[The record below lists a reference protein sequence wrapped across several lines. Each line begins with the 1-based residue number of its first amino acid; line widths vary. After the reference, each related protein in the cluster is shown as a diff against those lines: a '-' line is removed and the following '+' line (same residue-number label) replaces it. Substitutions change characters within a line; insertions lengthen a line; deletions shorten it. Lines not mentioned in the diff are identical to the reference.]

1 MNRRILQLALPNI
14 VTNITIPLLGMVD
27 LGLMGHMGSPAYVG
41 AIAIGGMI
49 FNFLFWGFG
58 FLRMGTSG
66 FTAQAFG
73 ARDLAEASNILVR
86 ALFTGLAGGLLL
98 ILLQWPISLA
108 AFRLIHGDA
117 RVVMLAQ
124 QYYAIRIWSAPAT
137 LCIYALY
144 GWFIGMQ
151 NARIP
156 MILAITINILNIAF
170 SLVFVKIFALNSNG
184 LAWASLLSQY
194 SGLLLGLFFVMQY
207 SRKLKKYFNV
217 KKALRWKSFRGFIS
231 VNRDIFIRTLC
242 LIFTL
247 SFFTTQ
253 SANDSLTT
261 LAVNTLLFQFFYFFS
276 YFVDGFAYA
285 AEALTGR
292 YIGASDRFMLKAV
305 IRKLFLWG
313 TAIAIV
319 FTLLYIAGARYVL
332 QLLTNDRVTLDA
344 AKPYLFWI
352 MMVPCISFAAFI
364 WDGIFVGATASGA
377 MRNSMLVITT
387 MIFLPAYYLL
397 HPILGNH
404 GLWLAMMLFMGSRGL
419 FLSLMAPKAV
429 FGKMKPSVS
438 LA

>member
-1 MNRRILQLALPNI
+1 
-14 VTNITIPLLGMVD
+14 MVD

>member
-1 MNRRILQLALPNI
+1 
-14 VTNITIPLLGMVD
+14 MVD

-156 MILAITINILNIAF
+156 MILAFTINILNIAF